1 MLSPKGR
8 QVVALVGES
17 GAIRARGTEITTLG
31 EQMQTSAAF
40 LRRLADQAS
49 GMKGEAV
56 EKLQEI
62 VGDTHIELGR
72 AAALYQPTGPI
83 LVEYADALGEY
94 QPRILVRVRTCE
106 EARAAYDAAP
116 GYLDR
121 PFWAE
126 PAPWR
131 SDDEKQSMGEQND
144 ADDREKQ
151 RLHDEYQSA
160 LKDFDTD
167 VDSWEEVFD
176 STADRIEDAFDG
188 KIEDSTWDDIDG
200 GVAVFVQ
207 VLQVAG
213 TVLAVAAIVIGGPV
227 IAAIS
232 AVVAIATLAAVAY
245 QFFRD
250 DASGMDLALAI
261 VGVIPFGSAGKL
273 FQGRSG
279 MLSFAGDTFAAF
291 KPATWSAAG
300 AQLRSVAMAGRFAGG
315 GMSGFVQGGRTFWQL
330 NNPAGVGDVF
340 SRFLLGK
347 DTTKLTGVVETMT
360 AGSQGWA
367 RSTTLPAAWEF
378 THMMIAG
385 PIKMTDKIA
394 NWTGHGDQAIS
405 KRVPWLGAVL

>member
-8 QVVALVGES
+8 QVVELEGES

-40 LRRLADQAS
+40 LGRLADQAS

-83 LVEYADALGEY
+83 LVGYADALDEH
-94 QPRILVRVRTCE
+94 QPRVRLRVGTCE
-106 EARAAYDAAP
+106 QAKAAFDAAP

-131 SDDEKQSMGEQND
+131 SDDEKQSMGEEN
-144 ADDREKQ
+144 AEDDREKQ
-151 RLHDEYQSA
+151 RLHEEYLES
-160 LKDFDTD
+160 LRDFDTE
-167 VDSWEEVFD
+167 VDSWEAVFD
-176 STADRIEDAFDG
+176 STSDAIEDAFDG
-188 KIEDSTWDDIDG
+188 KIEDSFWDDVDG
-200 GVAVFVQ
+200 GVAVVVK

-213 TVLAVAAIVIGGPV
+213 TVLAVAAIIIGGPI
-227 IAAIS
+227 IAALG
-232 AVVAIATLAAVAY
+232 AVVAVATLALVAY

-273 FQGRSG
+273 FQGKSG
-279 MLSFAGDTFAAF
+279 LLNFAGDAFPAF
-291 KPATWSAAG
+291 KPSTWSAA
-300 AQLRSVAMAGRFAGG
+300 ASQLDEIAMAGRFAGG
-315 GMSGFVQGGRTFWQL
+315 GMQGLAQSGRTLWQL

-340 SRFLLGK
+340 TRLMFGK
-347 DTTKLTGVVETMT
+347 DTTKLTGTVDTMM
-360 AGSQGWA
+360 AGSRGWA
-367 RSTTLPAAWEF
+367 NSTTLPAAWEF
-378 THMMIAG
+378 THMMISG

-394 NWTGHGDQAIS
+394 TWTGHGDKSIS
-405 KRVPWLGAVL
+405 KRVPWLGALL